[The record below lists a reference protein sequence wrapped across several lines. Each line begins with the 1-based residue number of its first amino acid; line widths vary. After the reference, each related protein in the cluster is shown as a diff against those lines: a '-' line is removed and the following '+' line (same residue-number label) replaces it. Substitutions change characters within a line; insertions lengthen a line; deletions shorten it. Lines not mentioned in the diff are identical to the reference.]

1 MRKLRALRKAGKL
14 RRPRKGPAQETRRSA
29 RRSRRAHGNP
39 VMQWDVTWYTTLP
52 AGRGTDQVMA
62 DTMDDAVAQVKR
74 RHARATIV
82 SATSAGAGS
91 GFASISCA
99 VCGRPF
105 AGHAGARLCPH
116 CFRDEAAARHG
127 GSPGDIR
134 DRY

>member
-14 RRPRKGPAQETRRSA
+14 RRPRKGPVQETRRSA
-29 RRSRRAHGNP
+29 RRSRRAHPNP

-52 AGRGTDQVMA
+52 AARGTDQVMA
-62 DTMDDAVAQVKR
+62 DTMDDAVHQVKR
-74 RHARATIV
+74 RHARAVIV
-82 SATSAGAGS
+82 SATSGGAGS

-99 VCGRPF
+99 VCGQPF
-105 AGHAGARLCPH
+105 AGYPGARLCPR